1 MNIIRRIGV
10 FSILVVILFSTTGI
24 SILHHICNSSHHD
37 DVTVYPGFFKDP
49 ATSCCEEDEVEAE
62 NSDQAACMESS
73 ASLNIKAM
81 PCCVNV
87 NSFLKLQLLT
97 VRVEKIAVNVNVILA
112 PLFSLSITE
121 PAARESICV
130 PIRHFQ
136 FYSPPLFGRRLIH
149 FLHQPKIPQPSVLS

>member
-1 MNIIRRIGV
+1 MNILRRIGI
-10 FSILVVILFSTTGI
+10 FSFLVVFLFSTTGI

-37 DVTVYPGFFKDP
+37 DVTVYPEFFKGP
-49 ATSCCEEDEVEAE
+49 GASCCEEDDAGAE
-62 NSDQAACMESS
+62 SNDQSEGMGSSD
-73 ASLNIKAM
+73 SLNIKAM

-87 NSFLKLQLLT
+87 NSFFKLQLPT
-97 VRVEKIAVNVNVILA
+97 VRAEKIAVNANVIIQ
-112 PLFSLSITE
+112 PLFSLSLTE
-121 PAARESICV
+121 PVASESSGV